1 MLFWNCEI
9 YRVFGYP
16 SLMMTP
22 PSLSSSGSTSKGSGV
37 GVLDYIEVWFSE
49 CGRLRWLVDRW

>member
-1 MLFWNCEI
+1 MLFWMP
-9 YRVFGYP
+9 G
-16 SLMMTP
+16 MMT